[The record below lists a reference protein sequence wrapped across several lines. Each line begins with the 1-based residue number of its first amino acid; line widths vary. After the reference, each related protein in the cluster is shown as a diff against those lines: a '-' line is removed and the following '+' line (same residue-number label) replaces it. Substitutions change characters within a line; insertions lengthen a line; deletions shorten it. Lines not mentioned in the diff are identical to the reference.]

1 MRFNELLSGVREDI
15 AVKLF
20 GEDLD
25 MLAANAAE
33 MGSIIATVDGVAD
46 MRVEATTGQP
56 QMTVVYER
64 AKVAQ
69 YGLTIE
75 DLNGVVSSAFSGGHA
90 GVIFEG
96 ERRFDLVV
104 RLDEEH
110 RQSINDL
117 RKLYVTLPEGNQ
129 KHLSAVADFEYET
142 GPMPISSDTPN
153 RKKIGGITVA
163 GTRFTT

>member
-1 MRFNELLSGVREDI
+1 MR
-15 AVKLF
+15 
-20 GEDLD
+20 
-25 MLAANAAE
+25 AAKAAE
-33 MGSIIATVDGVAD
+33 MGSILATVDGVAD

-75 DLNGVVSSAFSGGHA
+75 DLNRVVSSAFSGGHA

-104 RLDEEH
+104 WLDEEH

-117 RKLYVTLPEGNQ
+117 KNLYVNLPAGNQ
-129 KHLSAVADFEYET
+129 ITLSAVAELEYEP
-142 GPMPISSDTPN
+142 GHMQISRNNTN
-153 RKKIGGITVA
+153 RNRSERQREG
-163 GTRFTT
+163 